1 MVGRIVWLKWRLAA
15 GAVARDWRRALAL
28 VLALVGLLPIALLLA
43 IGTLVAYRRLSPDA
57 ARELLFTVFFTVWV
71 LWLLLPAMAVSLTEG
86 LSPARLAVYPVAGW
100 ELLTGL
106 LAASAF
112 GLPTLLG
119 GLFFLAALAGFGA
132 GPLVWLGVLLGLAH
146 VLVGNQALVTL
157 ASGFLRN
164 RRTRDLVALLVPVVA
179 ASLWLMVRFA
189 EADPFGGAAGGAA
202 AGDAQGPGS
211 PLLSLGPS
219 RFLQFTPPGTAA
231 RVVERAAAADV
242 PGALAWALASAA
254 FLAASVALWRMALRR
269 AMTGSP
275 ASGDQPGPGSR
286 RRGLLGARTRGVGGS
301 VIARGV
307 GGPALALAAKDLRY
321 AWRAPRLRAAWASAV
336 VTSLVLVAA
345 GLVRGRVGLGPRELE
360 PALLLPTVV
369 LFGTLNV
376 GFNAFG
382 WEGHP
387 LAQLLAA
394 PVHAREL
401 LLGKH
406 LALGA
411 VLLAGVAGV
420 GAILAAVT
428 GRVEES
434 LVGLAAA
441 PATLGVALAVG
452 GLCSALLPYPVPDD
466 DANLLATS
474 ERQGCT
480 VALFQLAAFAVV
492 SVLLVPVAA
501 AVAWPL
507 FAGRAWWA
515 LTLPLATGYGLAAY
529 AVALLLAAAL
539 FERRGPEILAATR
552 P

>member
-1 MVGRIVWLKWRLAA
+1 VVGRIVWLKWRLAA
-15 GAVARDWRRALAL
+15 GAVSRDWRRALAL
-28 VLALVGLLPIALLLA
+28 ALALVGLLPIALLLA
-43 IGTLVAYRRLSPDA
+43 SATLLAYYRLPPDA

-86 LSPARLAVYPVAGW
+86 LSPARLATYPIAGW
-100 ELLTGL
+100 ELLAGL

-119 GLFFLAALAGFGA
+119 GLFFLAVLAGFGA
-132 GPLVWLGVLLGLAH
+132 GPLVWLGVLLGLTH

-189 EADPFGGAAGGAA
+189 ESNPFGGAAGGGPDGSA
-202 AGDAQGPGS
+202 DGPGG
-211 PLLSLGPS
+211 PLLQLGPS

-231 RVVERAAAADV
+231 RVVERGAAGDV
-242 PGALAWALASAA
+242 PGALAWALLSTAM
-254 FLAASVALWRMALRR
+254 LAASVALWRMALRR
-269 AMTGSP
+269 AMTGP
-275 ASGDQPGPGSR
+275 PPSGDQPRPGSR
-286 RRGLLGARTRGVGGS
+286 QRGLLGAGAAHR
-301 VIARGV
+301 
-307 GGPALALAAKDLRY
+307 GGPVLALAAKDLRY
-321 AWRAPRLRAAWASAV
+321 AWRAPRLRAAWASAL

-345 GLVRGRVGLGPRELE
+345 ALIRGRVGLGPRQLE
-360 PALLLPTVV
+360 PALLLPAVV

-387 LAQLLAA
+387 LAVLLAT
-394 PVHAREL
+394 PVRAREL

-406 LALGA
+406 LALAA

-428 GRVEES
+428 GQVGET

-492 SVLLVPVAA
+492 SALLVPVGV

-507 FAGRAWWA
+507 FAGRGWWA

-529 AVALLLAAAL
+529 TVALRLAAAL

-552 P
+552 G

>member
-43 IGTLVAYRRLSPDA
+43 LATLAAYRRLPADT
-57 ARELLFTVFFTVWV
+57 ARELLFTVFFTIWV

-86 LSPARLAVYPVAGW
+86 LSPARLAVYPIAGW
-100 ELLTGL
+100 QLLAGL

-164 RRTRDLVALLVPVVA
+164 RRTRDLVVLLVPLVA

-189 EADPFGGAAGGAA
+189 ESNPFGGAAEGGAAGGAE
-202 AGDAQGPGS
+202 GQDN
-211 PLLSLGPS
+211 PLLRLGPS

-231 RVVERAAAADV
+231 RVVERGYAHDV
-242 PGALAWALASAA
+242 PAALAWALASLA
-254 FLAASVALWRMALRR
+254 FLAVSVALWRMALLR
-269 AMTGSP
+269 AMTGPPPSGTVGP
-275 ASGDQPGPGSR
+275 ASG
-286 RRGLLGARTRGVGGS
+286 RRGLLGARAG
-301 VIARGV
+301 A
-307 GGPALALAAKDLRY
+307 GGPVLALAIKDLRY
-321 AWRAPRLRAAWASAV
+321 AWRAPRLRAAWASAIV
-336 VTSLVLVAA
+336 SSLVLVAA
-345 GLVRGRVGLGPRELE
+345 ALVRGRVGLGPRELE
-360 PALLLPTVV
+360 PALLLPAVV

-394 PVHAREL
+394 PVRAREL

-406 LALGA
+406 LALAA

-428 GRVEES
+428 GRVGEA
-434 LVGLAAA
+434 LVGLAAT

-452 GLCSALLPYPVPDD
+452 GLSSALLPYPVPDD

-474 ERQGCT
+474 ERQGCA

-492 SVLLVPVAA
+492 SVLLIPVAA

-507 FAGRAWWA
+507 FAGRGWWA
-515 LTLPLATGYGLAAY
+515 LTLPLATVYGLAAY
-529 AVALLLAAAL
+529 AVALALAAAL

>member
-1 MVGRIVWLKWRLAA
+1 VVGRIVWLKWRLAA

-28 VLALVGLLPIALLLA
+28 VLALAGLLPTALLLA
-43 IGTLVAYRRLSPDA
+43 AATLVAYRRLPADA
-57 ARELLFTVFFTVWV
+57 AGELLSTVFFTVWV

-86 LSPARLAVYPVAGW
+86 LSPARLAVYPIAGW
-100 ELLTGL
+100 ELLAGL
-106 LAASAF
+106 LGASVA

-119 GLFFLAALAGFGA
+119 GLFFLAALVGFGA

-164 RRTRDLVALLVPVVA
+164 RRTRDLVALLVPLVA
-179 ASLWLMVRFA
+179 VSLWLLVRFA
-189 EADPFGGAAGGAA
+189 EADPFGRAAGGPA
-202 AGDAQGPGS
+202 AGAQGPGG
-211 PLLSLGPS
+211 PLVALGPS

-231 RVVERAAAADV
+231 RVVERAAAGDLPA
-242 PGALAWALASAA
+242 ALAWALGSAA
-254 FLAASVALWRMALRR
+254 YLGVAVALWRTALRR
-269 AMTGSP
+269 AMTGPPPGS
-275 ASGDQPGPGSR
+275 DRPGPGSR
-286 RRGLLGARTRGVGGS
+286 SRRGLLGVGGS
-301 VIARGV
+301 
-307 GGPALALAAKDLRY
+307 GGPVLALAAKDLRY
-321 AWRAPRLRAAWASAV
+321 AWRAPRLRAAWASAA

-345 GLVRGRVGLGPRELE
+345 GLVRGRVGLGPRDLE
-360 PALLLPTVV
+360 PALLLPAVV

-387 LAQLLAA
+387 LAVLLAV

-406 LALGA
+406 LALAA
-411 VLLAGVAGV
+411 VLGAGVAGV
-420 GAILAAVT
+420 GAILAAITGQVT
-428 GRVEES
+428 ET

-441 PATLGVALAVG
+441 PATLGIALAVG
-452 GLCSALLPYPVPDD
+452 GLCSVLLPYPVPED

-474 ERQGCT
+474 EQQGCT
-480 VALFQLAAFAVV
+480 VALFQLAAFTVV

-507 FAGRAWWA
+507 FAGRGWWA
-515 LTLPLATGYGLAAY
+515 LTLPLATGYGLVAY
-529 AVALLLAAAL
+529 LVALTLAAGL

-552 P
+552 G

>member
-43 IGTLVAYRRLSPDA
+43 VATLVAYRRLSPDA

-164 RRTRDLVALLVPVVA
+164 RRTRDLVALLVPLVA
-179 ASLWLMVRFA
+179 ASLWMMVRFA
-189 EADPFGGAAGGAA
+189 ESDPFGSAAGGPAR
-202 AGDAQGPGS
+202 DAQGSGG

-219 RFLQFTPPGTAA
+219 RYLQFTPPGTAA
-231 RVVERAAAADV
+231 RVVERAAATDV

-254 FLAASVALWRMALRR
+254 YLAVSVALWRMALRR
-269 AMTGSP
+269 AMTGP
-275 ASGDQPGPGSR
+275 PPSGDQPRPGSR
-286 RRGLLGARTRGVGGS
+286 RRGLLGAGTRGAGGS

-307 GGPALALAAKDLRY
+307 GGPVLALAAKDLRY

-411 VLLAGVAGV
+411 VLLAGVAVV
-420 GAILAAVT
+420 GAILAAIT
-428 GRVEES
+428 GRVGET

-452 GLCSALLPYPVPDD
+452 GVCSALLPYPVPDD

-474 ERQGCT
+474 EQQGCT
-480 VALFQLAAFAVV
+480 VALFQLAAFTVV

-507 FAGRAWWA
+507 FAGRGWWA

-529 AVALLLAAAL
+529 GVGLVLAATL

>member
-1 MVGRIVWLKWRLAA
+1 VVGRIVWLKWRLAA

-43 IGTLVAYRRLSPDA
+43 LATLVAYRRLPADT
-57 ARELLFTVFFTVWV
+57 ARELLFTVFFTIWV

-86 LSPARLAVYPVAGW
+86 LSPARLAVYPIAGW
-100 ELLTGL
+100 QLLAGL

-164 RRTRDLVALLVPVVA
+164 RRTRDLVVLLVPLVA

-189 EADPFGGAAGGAA
+189 ESNPFGGTVG
-202 AGDAQGPGS
+202 
-211 PLLSLGPS
+211 
-219 RFLQFTPPGTAA
+219 
-231 RVVERAAAADV
+231 
-242 PGALAWALASAA
+242 
-254 FLAASVALWRMALRR
+254 
-269 AMTGSP
+269 P
-275 ASGDQPGPGSR
+275 ASG
-286 RRGLLGARTRGVGGS
+286 RRGLLGARAGT
-301 VIARGV
+301 
-307 GGPALALAAKDLRY
+307 GGPVLALAIKDLRY
-321 AWRAPRLRAAWASAV
+321 AWRAPRLRAAWASAI
-336 VTSLVLVAA
+336 VTSLVLVAGA
-345 GLVRGRVGLGPRELE
+345 LVRGRVGLGPRELE
-360 PALLLPTVV
+360 PALLLPAVV

-394 PVHAREL
+394 PVRAREL

-406 LALGA
+406 LALAA

-428 GRVEES
+428 GRVGET
-434 LVGLAAA
+434 LVGLAAT

-452 GLCSALLPYPVPDD
+452 GLSSALLPYPVPDD

-474 ERQGCT
+474 ERQGCA

-507 FAGRAWWA
+507 FAGRGWWA
-515 LTLPLATGYGLAAY
+515 LTLPLATVYGLAAY
-529 AVALLLAAAL
+529 AAALALAAAL